1 MTTPRGTTGYS
12 SWRQVAGY
20 FDGDGN
26 VGIEA
31 VKRVLRLRIRFADTY
46 RPQLDSIGAFLIR
59 HRISV
64 SAIGRDN
71 KGVWQA
77 AYRLDISE
85 AKSVLRAARAMLPY
99 CVKKKQD
106 LLTAIRYLEG
116 EITGNEAIRVFN
128 DEVRSGRR
136 RGKLREV
143 NLPYTRAEGLRLSQ
157 LENARNARAAYA
169 VNVDSE
175 TQQRIIDEHSK
186 SRVGV
191 IRLSKK
197 YGYSQS
203 VIRRVLGVA

>member
-1 MTTPRGTTGYS
+1 MENGEPRKRAVTTPRGTTGYS

-59 HRISV
+59 RRISV

-77 AYRLDISE
+77 AYRLDVSE

-106 LLTAIRYLEG
+106 LLIAIR
-116 EITGNEAIRVFN
+116 
-128 DEVRSGRR
+128 
-136 RGKLREV
+136 
-143 NLPYTRAEGLRLSQ
+143 
-157 LENARNARAAYA
+157 
-169 VNVDSE
+169 
-175 TQQRIIDEHSK
+175 
-186 SRVGV
+186 
-191 IRLSKK
+191 
-197 YGYSQS
+197 
-203 VIRRVLGVA
+203 